1 MTSFGRVAPWI
12 FVVLWSTGFIVA
24 RYATNDAGPLTFLAI
39 RTIIATA
46 ILVLLARATRAPRLS
61 RDAVLPASLVGL
73 GMHAVYLGGVF
84 IAIDMGLPS
93 GLGALIAGLHPV
105 VTSLLGR
112 LILRERL
119 TSVQWVGVALGF
131 IGVVAVVVEKMG
143 DASAIVPAGALV
155 AMACSVAGMSAGT
168 LVQRASGKDMPLLWG
183 TATQYA
189 AAGIAFTIVAI
200 PREGFAFDVTQ
211 QFVLSLAWATLVLSL
226 AAVLIMMKLLSTHT
240 AAGVSSLFFLT
251 PALSTVEG
259 AILFGERMGPFALAG
274 LAIAGVGVWLTMRPA
289 VSPPASPVASLG
301 N

>member
-1 MTSFGRVAPWI
+1 VTPFVRVAPWI

-39 RTIIATA
+39 RTIVAA
-46 ILVLLARATRAPRLS
+46 MILVVIARATRAPRLS
-61 RDAVLPASLVGL
+61 RSALLPASLAGL

-112 LILRERL
+112 LVLRERL
-119 TSVQWVGVALGF
+119 TSLQWLGVALGF
-131 IGVVAVVVEKMG
+131 LGVIAVVVEKMG
-143 DASAIVPAGALV
+143 DASATVPAGALV
-155 AMACSVAGMSAGT
+155 AMACAVAGMSAGT
-168 LVQRASGKDMPLLWG
+168 LVQRASGREMPLLSG

-189 AAGIAFTIVAI
+189 AAGVAFTVVAI
-200 PREGFAFDVTQ
+200 PREGFAFELTQ
-211 QFVLSLAWATLVLSL
+211 QFVLALAWATLVLSL

-274 LAIAGVGVWLTMRPA
+274 LAIAGIGVMLTMRQGA
-289 VSPPASPVASLG
+289 ATTVSPVD
-301 N
+301 

>member
-1 MTSFGRVAPWI
+1 MKSFGRVAPWI

-46 ILVLLARATRAPRLS
+46 ILVVMARVTGAPRMPRAAL
-61 RDAVLPASLVGL
+61 VPASLAGL

-105 VTSLLGR
+105 VTSLFGR
-112 LILRERL
+112 LVLHERL
-119 TSVQWVGVALGF
+119 APTQWVGVALGF
-131 IGVVAVVVEKMG
+131 LGVVAVVVEKLG
-143 DASAIVPAGALV
+143 DASVVISAGALV
-155 AMACSVAGMSAGT
+155 AMACAVAGMSAGT
-168 LVQRASGKDMPLLWG
+168 LVQRASGKEMPLLWG

-189 AAGIAFTIVAI
+189 TAGIAFTVVAV
-200 PREGFAFDVTQ
+200 PAEGFAFEITT
-211 QFVLSLAWATLVLSL
+211 QFVLALAWATLVLSL

-259 AILFGERMGPFALAG
+259 AILFGERMGLFALAG
-274 LAIAGVGVWLTMRPA
+274 LAVAGVGVWLTMRPTVA
-289 VSPPASPVASLG
+289 PSASQTVLPLD
-301 N
+301 

>member
-1 MTSFGRVAPWI
+1 MTSFGRVAPWV

-46 ILVLLARATRAPRLS
+46 ILVLLARATGAPRMPRSAL
-61 RDAVLPASLVGL
+61 LPASIAGL

-105 VTSLLGR
+105 VTSLFGR
-112 LILRERL
+112 MVLRERL
-119 TSVQWVGVALGF
+119 APLQWLGVALGF
-131 IGVVAVVVEKMG
+131 LGVVAVVVEKMG
-143 DASAIVPAGALV
+143 DASVIIPVGALV

-168 LVQRASGKDMPLLWG
+168 LVQRASGKAMPLLWG

-189 AAGIAFTIVAI
+189 AAGFAFTVVAV
-200 PREGFAFDVTQ
+200 PAEGFAFEITT
-211 QFVLSLAWATLVLSL
+211 QFVLALAWATLVLSL

-259 AILFGERMGPFALAG
+259 AILFDERMGPFALAG
-274 LAIAGVGVWLTMRPA
+274 LATAGVGVWLTMRQDASAPA
-289 VSPPASPVASLG
+289 ARVGPAG
-301 N
+301 E